1 LEENAPEG
9 SSAHVS
15 LGSKVP
21 LPCVVKVTVPAGGT
35 RAASGPESVTVGT
48 QEDAVPGESPFG
60 VQLIESVVG
69 FAATATSASPS
80 RACAAGAIAADAAHS
95 TTTRRNTET
104 HLLASAVIWARLPG
118 AAQERLKRTSVGRA
132 TR

>member
-9 SSAHVS
+9 SSTHVS
-15 LGSKVP
+15 LGSNVP

-69 FAATATSASPS
+69 FAATATLGESVASLRS
-80 RACAAGAIAADAAHS
+80 RCY
-95 TTTRRNTET
+95 RRRCSSQHDN
-104 HLLASAVIWARLPG
+104 
-118 AAQERLKRTSVGRA
+118 
-132 TR
+132 